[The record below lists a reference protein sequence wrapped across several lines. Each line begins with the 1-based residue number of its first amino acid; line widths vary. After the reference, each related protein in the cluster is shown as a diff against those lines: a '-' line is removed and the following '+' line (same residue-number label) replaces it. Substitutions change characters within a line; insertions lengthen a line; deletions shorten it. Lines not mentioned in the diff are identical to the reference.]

1 MSQITVIVLAGKRSG
16 TLDALAGAR
25 GVSHKCIIP
34 VLERPLISHVMETL
48 AATLP
53 DAQIRVSIED
63 FSVIAD
69 VPVVQRL
76 LEENRIS
83 AIEAQANLVESVAL
97 AVSGASYPVLITTAD
112 NALLTPQAIMA
123 MINARPGAQALVALA
138 RKEQIIAAHPT
149 GKNRYYEF
157 RNGGFSNCNLF
168 LLRGAHAL
176 HAAEAFRTGGQF
188 LKTRGRMLK
197 TFGLLSAVM
206 YRSGWFTVETM
217 FQRVSARLGVDVRPV
232 IFDDG
237 RLAIDVDDESS
248 LRAVEDIMQRNLPQR
263 SLPAMA

>member
-1 MSQITVIVLAGKRSG
+1 MSQTTVIVLAGKRSG
-16 TLDALAGAR
+16 ALDALAGAR

-34 VLERPLISHVMETL
+34 VLDQPLISHVLETIAL
-48 AATLP
+48 TLP

-69 VPVVQRL
+69 IPVVKRL
-76 LEENRIS
+76 LEQNRI
-83 AIEAQANLVESVAL
+83 AAVEAQANLVESVAL
-97 AVSGASYPVLITTAD
+97 AVAQAHYPVLITTAD

-123 MINARPGAQALVALA
+123 MLKARPGADALVALA

-168 LLRGAHAL
+168 LLRGPRAI

-188 LKTRGRMLK
+188 LKTKGRMLK
-197 TFGLLSAVM
+197 TFGLLSALM
-206 YRSGWFTVETM
+206 YRTGWFTVEKM
-217 FQRVSARLGVDVRPV
+217 FERVSARLGVDVRPV
-232 IFDDG
+232 VFEDG

-248 LRAVEDIMQRNLPQR
+248 LRAVEDILKRSAGQKPQ
-263 SLPAMA
+263 PALA

>member
-1 MSQITVIVLAGKRSG
+1 MSQTTVIVLAGKRSG

-34 VLERPLISHVMETL
+34 VLDQPLISHVLETI
-48 AATLP
+48 AQTLP
-53 DAQIRVSIED
+53 DAHIRVSIED

-69 VPVVQRL
+69 VAVVRRL
-76 LEENRIS
+76 LEEGRIG
-83 AIEAQANLVESVAL
+83 AIEAQDNLVESVAL
-97 AVSGASYPVLITTAD
+97 ALAGADYPVLITTAD
-112 NALLTPQAIMA
+112 NALLTPEAITA
-123 MINARPGAQALVALA
+123 MLGARHGADALVALA

-168 LLRGAHAL
+168 LLRGPRAI

-188 LKTRGRMLK
+188 LKTKGRMLK
-197 TFGLLSAVM
+197 TFGLLSALM
-206 YRSGWFTVETM
+206 YRTGWFTVETM
-217 FQRVSARLGVDVRPV
+217 FERISARLGVDVRPV
-232 IFDDG
+232 IFEDG

-248 LRAVEDIMQRNLPQR
+248 LRAVEDILQRNVPHRAQ
-263 SLPAMA
+263 PALA

>member
-1 MSQITVIVLAGKRSG
+1 MSQTTVIVLAGKRSG

-34 VLERPLISHVMETL
+34 VLEQPLISHVLETI
-48 AATLP
+48 ASTLP
-53 DAQIRVSIED
+53 EAQIRVSIED
-63 FSVIAD
+63 SSVIAA
-69 VPVVQRL
+69 VPIVQRL
-76 LEENRIS
+76 MAEGRL
-83 AIEAQANLVESVAL
+83 AAFEAQGNLVESVGLAL
-97 AVSGASYPVLITTAD
+97 AGAAYPVLITTAD
-112 NALLTPQAIMA
+112 NALLTPQAITSML
-123 MINARPGAQALVALA
+123 NTRPGADALVALA

-168 LLRGAHAL
+168 LLRGPRAIR
-176 HAAEAFRTGGQF
+176 AAEAFRTGGQF

-197 TFGLLSAVM
+197 AFGLLSALM

-217 FQRVSARLGVDVRPV
+217 FERVSSRLGVDVRPV

-248 LRAVEDIMQRNLPQR
+248 LRAVEDILQR
-263 SLPAMA
+263 STRQRATPAMA